1 MPTNTSFVETRHVKR
16 QHCKTEGE
24 EESTTAENG
33 CGILLD
39 SG

>member
-1 MPTNTSFVETRHVKR
+1 MATSTRFVEMRRVKR

-24 EESTTAENG
+24 EKGTTAENG

>member
-1 MPTNTSFVETRHVKR
+1 MATSTSFVEMKHVKR

-24 EESTTAENG
+24 EESTIAENG
-33 CGILLD
+33 CGILLG